1 VRRRPSRFT
10 IGLAAICLLAL
21 VLRVVYVLTVKHHQK
36 LWGDAFFYH
45 WQADALLHG
54 ENFPIPHLYKFNHI
68 NWPAAD
74 HPPIWTILLA
84 GADLLGLRSY
94 EAHKL
99 FACVIGSGTVA
110 AVGLVGRRIASDR
123 AGLIAA
129 GGAALYPNFWAN
141 DGLAQSETPL
151 LLVVAITMLLAYRF
165 WRRPSLSVAAGFGA
179 AVGIAALVHP
189 ETILLGP
196 LVGIP
201 LALGASGLAWRQ
213 RVGRLAVMGAVSVL
227 VISPWVARNFA
238 TFDNRVYLSNGID
251 ETLLVS
257 NCDSTYHGELMG
269 SWDMRCIIEHENDV
283 VSRDQSV
290 VFAHYRKLA
299 LDYMRDHKR
308 QVPKVVAVR
317 LGRGWNVYRPFQMVH
332 FDVLEGRELLVNRL
346 GLFTFWILLPLAAGG
361 VVVLRRRRIPSY
373 PLLALAVTVS
383 VGMAMTFGNTRYR
396 AAAEVALALL
406 AAVFVDAVLPRRHHE
421 TTDDAPVPS
430 RPERVPVGTVAS

>member
-10 IGLAAICLLAL
+10 LGLAAICLLAL
-21 VLRVVYVLTVKHHQK
+21 ALRVVYVLTVKHHQK

-45 WQADALLHG
+45 WQADGLLHG

-68 NWPAAD
+68 SWPAAD

-129 GGAALYPNFWAN
+129 GVAALYPNFWAN

-151 LLVVAITMLLAYRF
+151 LLAVAITMLVAYRF
-165 WRRPSLSVAAGFGA
+165 WRRPSLAVAAGFGA

-201 LALGASGLAWRQ
+201 LALGASRLAWRQ
-213 RVGRLAVMGAVSVL
+213 RVGRLAVMGAVTVL

-238 TFDNRVYLSNGID
+238 TFDNRVYLSNGND

-269 SWDMRCIIEHENDV
+269 YWNMRCIVDHENDV
-283 VSRDQSV
+283 VSSDQSV

-308 QVPKVVAVR
+308 QLPKVVAVR
-317 LGRGWNVYRPFQMVH
+317 LGRGWNLYRPFQMVH
-332 FDVLEGRELLVNRL
+332 LDVLEGRELMVNRL

-361 VVVLRRRRIPSY
+361 VVVLRRRRIPTY

-396 AAAEVALALL
+396 ASAEVALALL
-406 AAVFVDAVLPRRHHE
+406 AAAFVDAVLPRRHDE
-421 TTDDAPVPS
+421 TTDDAPVPAP
-430 RPERVPVGTVAS
+430 PERVPVGTVAS